1 MARYELIE
9 KYPGSPALGYITGE
23 IPNTRQWIHEK
34 RFSMYSTD
42 ITNSPKHWRI
52 YNDVKE
58 EPKPILVTEDGV
70 DIFPGDTWYYVK
82 LSTLEIKSTKTLVY
96 NGRNDLKSEVLRFS
110 TMANALIFVQAV
122 NFFSNKGNP
131 SIILDRR
138 VFTTW
143 ECIKWANFT
152 KNRHIGT
159 NAISVEPLLELL
171 KSKLSDNGKL

>member
-9 KYPGSPALGYITGE
+9 KYPGSPALGYVTGD

-42 ITNSPKHWRI
+42 ITNSPKHWRV

-70 DIFPGDTWYYVK
+70 DIFPGDTWYNVK
-82 LSTLEIKSTKTLVY
+82 LSTRQVKSTKTLVY
-96 NGRNDLKSEVLRFS
+96 NGRGDLKSEVLRFS
-110 TMANALIFVQAV
+110 TAANALIFVQAV
-122 NFFSNKGNP
+122 NMFSSRGCPSVILENK
-131 SIILDRR
+131 L
-138 VFTTW
+138 FTAW

-152 KNRHIGT
+152 KNRQLGT
-159 NAISVEPLLELL
+159 DAISMEPLI
-171 KSKLSDNGKL
+171 KIRDGKL

>member
-9 KYPGSPALGYITGE
+9 KYPGSPALGYVTGD

-42 ITNSPKHWRI
+42 ITDSPKHWRV

-58 EPKPILVTEDGV
+58 EPKPILVTEDGI

-82 LSTLEIKSTKTLVY
+82 LSTLQVKSTKTLVY
-96 NGRNDLKSEVLRFS
+96 NGRGDLKSEVLRFS
-110 TMANALIFVQAV
+110 TAANALIFVQAV
-122 NFFSNKGNP
+122 NMFSTRGCPSVILENKT
-131 SIILDRR
+131 
-138 VFTTW
+138 FTAW

-152 KNRHIGT
+152 KNRQLGT
-159 NAISVEPLLELL
+159 DAISMEPLI
-171 KSKLSDNGKL
+171 KIRDGKL